1 MIHRRS
7 DEVMGASN
15 PLKLWLFDRAQPA
28 DLLRLLQDYA
38 AELVQRPSSLL
49 VHTDGTRATQAGAPV
64 KSVSSVLIDL
74 ALAEGL
80 PIVPVRFAGGL
91 PLAEAPERTELP
103 VGSGQQDYFI
113 GAAIQPDSLRAM
125 PFAERGA
132 FVRARLN
139 ALGPQGSDDAPLA
152 GDPAFAAA
160 VQAGRAAGLDEVQA
174 NLRAALDA
182 FPGLGEQTQR
192 LLRDPSAHDSESV
205 TGLARYLVGGEV
217 LEASQ

>member
-38 AELVQRPSSLL
+38 AELAMRPSSLL

-64 KSVSSVLIDL
+64 RSVSSVLIDL

-91 PLAEAPERTELP
+91 PLAEAAQRMELP
-103 VGSGQQDYFI
+103 VDAGQQDYFI
-113 GAAIQPDSLRAM
+113 GAAIHPDTLRAM

-139 ALGPQGSDDAPLA
+139 ALGPQGPDDAPLA
-152 GDPAFAAA
+152 GDPAFAVA

-182 FPGLGEQTQR
+182 FPGLGEQTAR